1 MFSSYPL
8 YIIALGMLT
17 SFHVLYRP
25 ERGGANKWQSEQQLR
40 EKGKGSP
47 LSVNERG
54 SQESKARRNSG
65 TDSGGVFA
73 RAGGGSGPQ
82 GKVRDMG
89 EGGREGKHE
98 QYILPWRQIVQNIFY
113 GTSGTCFL

>member
-73 RAGGGSGPQ
+73 RAGGGGEWST
-82 GKVRDMG
+82 GKSARYG
-89 EGGREGKHE
+89 GGRKGREA
-98 QYILPWRQIVQNIFY
+98 
-113 GTSGTCFL
+113 